1 MSLQLTKDILLG
13 EINLALDRDGFVFT
27 FLNEFSN
34 FFINFLDDFMEI
46 ELKLFLND
54 IRRSLLGGIEPIC
67 KVGIVVD
74 EPIIE
79 IHEFLNVVFDVVGP
93 GVEVFL

>member
-1 MSLQLTKDILLG
+1 
-13 EINLALDRDGFVFT
+13 
-27 FLNEFSN
+27 
-34 FFINFLDDFMEI
+34 MEI

-54 IRRSLLGGIEPIC
+54 IRHGLLGDIEPIC

-79 IHEFLNVVFDVVGP
+79 IHKFLNVVFDVVGP